1 MFIKYGEEQH
11 LVSLMNKGDMY
22 FNPCKYF
29 RDLEDVQKRR
39 GIGDGNDG
47 GMVSEF
53 KNLRMLASNGEER
66 IAHDSNISLIVEPAL
81 RTPVFCLR
89 KTDTE
94 RISNDYREKLRFQF
108 PKHTHALIIRDESE
122 FKENVRY
129 SLQNKAFAHTVFY
142 ETQFMKEFFDFLKSG
157 SSDIQFYDPKS
168 VGAMYYME
176 ICFRKADDDNIE
188 RLFIDNS
195 NYYKTMFRK
204 DSFFSDQCEYR
215 LVLPYEQINAGKA
228 FSISPFHAELRV
240 IDDLVK

>member
-22 FNPCKYF
+22 YNPCKYF
-29 RDLEDVQKRR
+29 RDLEDVQKLR

-53 KNLRMLASNGEER
+53 KTLRMLASDGDEHVT
-66 IAHDSNISLIVEPAL
+66 HDRNFSIIVEPAL
-81 RTPVFCLR
+81 KTPVFCLR

-94 RISNDYREKLRFQF
+94 HISNDYREKLRSQF

-129 SLQNKAFAHTVFY
+129 SLRNKAFAHTVFY
-142 ETQFMKEFFDFLKSG
+142 EKQFMKEFFDFLKSG
-157 SSDIQFYDPKS
+157 SSDIQFYAPKS
-168 VGAMYYME
+168 TGAMYYME
-176 ICFRKADDDNIE
+176 ISVQKVGDNTIE
-188 RLFIDNS
+188 RLFIDYS

-204 DSFFSDQCEYR
+204 DSFFSDQYEYR
-215 LVLPYEQINAGKA
+215 FVLPYEQIIAGKA
-228 FSISPFHAELRV
+228 FNISPFHEYN
-240 IDDLVK
+240 ITTPG